1 MPNTR
6 EPTPGDPYL
15 SWEQL
20 LEEDPAELDVPAQ
33 AAATSI
39 GGLVV
44 PAGLPAG
51 FELPADLRALSA
63 QRERLEKELKQLAG
77 GAEPDPED
85 ARLQRMFP
93 VKVHTKE
100 SRIEERR
107 LRQRDELLRM
117 QAQRAIEQ
125 RRIASRLQQRREQLK
140 AQLLQNAAD
149 EQRLRERWARE
160 RREAL
165 LDAFR
170 RRVLEAGWQA
180 RREMLREFRA
190 ERQRRN
196 VEQDERDL
204 PRVGP
209 QALSP
214 REFDKQRE
222 AARQRMQASLA
233 EQRAFDEAR
242 ARQRGVALDRA
253 AQRQD
258 ALRIRE
264 QDHERQRQLRL
275 ELAQE
280 QQRQLRLDL
289 AQEQRLRQKRSAR
302 QQEPAAARGA
312 KPSRPA

>member
-15 SWEQL
+15 SWEEL
-20 LEEDPAELDVPAQ
+20 LDEDRVQAQ
-33 AAATSI
+33 APEQAA
-39 GGLVV
+39 GADLGWLAV
-44 PAGLPAG
+44 PAGLPAD
-51 FELPADLRALSA
+51 FELPPDLRALSA
-63 QRERLEKELKQLAG
+63 ERERLEKELKQLAG
-77 GAEPDPED
+77 AAEPDPED

-107 LRQRDELLRM
+107 LRQRDELLHM

-125 RRIASRLQQRREQLK
+125 RRIASRLQQRREQIK
-140 AQLLQNAAD
+140 AQLLRNAVD

-170 RRVLEAGWQA
+170 RRALEAGWQA
-180 RREMLREFRA
+180 KREMLREFRA

-196 VEQDERDL
+196 TRQDERDL
-204 PRVGP
+204 PGVGTQP
-209 QALSP
+209 LSTA
-214 REFDKQRE
+214 ELDEQRE
-222 AARQRMQASLA
+222 AARQRMQAHLA

-242 ARQRGVALDRA
+242 ARQRSVALDRA
-253 AQRQD
+253 AERQE

-264 QDHERQRQLRL
+264 QDRERQRQLRL
-275 ELAQE
+275 EM
-280 QQRQLRLDL
+280 
-289 AQEQRLRQKRSAR
+289 AQEQRLQQKRVAR
-302 QQEPAAARGA
+302 HQELATARGTKA
-312 KPSRPA
+312 PRQA